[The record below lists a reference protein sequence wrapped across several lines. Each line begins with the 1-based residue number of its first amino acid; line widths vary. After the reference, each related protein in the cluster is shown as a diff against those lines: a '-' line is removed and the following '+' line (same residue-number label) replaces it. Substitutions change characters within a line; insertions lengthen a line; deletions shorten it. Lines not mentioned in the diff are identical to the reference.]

1 MNPAPTTNDGDQ
13 PDGGGRV
20 LLVEDDRHVALTMS
34 KRLERRGY
42 EVHVARNG
50 HEGLEKARELEPDVI
65 LSDWMMPGMDG
76 MEMCRTIRETPELEG
91 VYIIIISNK
100 HETEERVR
108 GFDEGADDYLAKD
121 CAGEEL
127 CARIR
132 AGMRIRRLQRELQR
146 RAQVDGL
153 TELYNRTHLFERLE
167 QELRRAARYREP
179 ITACMVDLDD
189 FKDINDR
196 HGHLAGDAALRHVAA
211 VLLANCRE
219 TDIVARFGG
228 DEFAIL
234 FTNSDEEAARAVV
247 ERIVGDIATKRLV
260 YHDQDIP
267 MGLSFGLKE
276 ANLDAVPRPDDFI
289 AAADAAL
296 YEMKRRRAANSQT
309 S

>member
-1 MNPAPTTNDGDQ
+1 MTSSSTNSDGAQ
-13 PDGGGRV
+13 PESEGRV
-20 LLVEDDRHVALTMS
+20 LLVEDDHHVALTMS

-50 HEGLEKARELEPDVI
+50 HEGLELARELEPDVI

-76 MEMCRTIRETPELEG
+76 IEMCRTIRQTPELEG

-108 GFDEGADDYLAKD
+108 GFDEGADDFLAKD
-121 CAGEEL
+121 CEGEEL

-153 TELYNRTHLFERLE
+153 TDLFNRTHLFERLE

-189 FKDINDR
+189 FKEINDR
-196 HGHLAGDAALRHVAA
+196 YGHLAGDAALRHVAE
-211 VLLANCRE
+211 VLTANCRD

-228 DEFAIL
+228 DEFAVL
-234 FTNSDEEAARAVV
+234 FTNSDEVAARAVI
-247 ERIVGDIATKRLV
+247 ERIAKDIATRKLV
-260 YHDQDIP
+260 YHDQLIP
-267 MGLSFGLKE
+267 MSLSFGLEE
-276 ANLDAVPRPDDFI
+276 ANLDAVPRPDDFL

-296 YEMKRRRAANSQT
+296 YEMKRGHPASKPRS
-309 S
+309 